1 MNERYGE
8 KLKSIEASINELIE
22 QYEKRNRFTT
32 KNYGPIHET
41 RDSFCFLEFFLTY
54 LEYQSWVACDV
65 NKTVDFSALERT
77 GFDLEFLKIR
87 ISGLNWIIR

>member
-1 MNERYGE
+1 MKKGTD
-8 KLKSIEASINELIE
+8 LQSA
-22 QYEKRNRFTT
+22 
-32 KNYGPIHET
+32 NYSPIHET

-65 NKTVDFSALERT
+65 NMTVDFSASVPLERT

-87 ISGLNWIIR
+87 KIKFRA